1 MPPRS
6 TPRRRNLN
14 LPSHAHELTF
24 SCYRGFPF
32 LRAER
37 TCTWLAEAID
47 KARTEHQFSL
57 WSYVFMPEHVH
68 LILCP
73 HNDVYDV
80 ASIRRSIKEPV
91 ARRAIRHLAR
101 EASPWLS
108 KISRQRGKRV
118 ERLFWQSGGGYDRN
132 INNPKTLAVMIDYIH
147 GNPGRRNLVE
157 NPADWRWSSAAW
169 YEGKKDGD
177 LLVDPIP
184 VEWSVD

>member
-1 MPPRS
+1 MPPRF

-14 LPSHAHELTF
+14 LSGHAHELTF

-32 LRAER
+32 LSAER
-37 TCTWLAEAID
+37 ACRWLAEAID
-47 KARTEHQFSL
+47 RARARHQFSL
-57 WSYVFMPEHVH
+57 WAYVFMPEHVH
-68 LILCP
+68 LILRP
-73 HNDVYDV
+73 LTRMSTTWPQSAA
-80 ASIRRSIKEPV
+80 ASRSRSPV
-91 ARRAIRHLAR
+91 EQSE

-108 KISRQRGKRV
+108 KISRQHGKRV

-132 INNPKTLAVMIDYIH
+132 INNPKTLALMIDYIH

-169 YEGKKDGD
+169 YEGKRDGV

>member
-1 MPPRS
+1 MPPRR
-6 TPRRRNLN
+6 TPRRKNLN
-14 LPSHAHELTF
+14 LSGYPHELTF
-24 SCYRGFPF
+24 SFYRGFPF
-32 LRAER
+32 LSAER
-37 TCTWLAEAID
+37 TCRWLAEAID
-47 KARTEHQFSL
+47 RARAEHQFSL
-57 WSYVFMPEHVH
+57 WAYVFMPEHVH

-73 HNDVYDV
+73 HKDVYDV

-91 ARRAIRHLAR
+91 ARRAIGHLVR

-108 KISRQRGKRV
+108 KISRQHGKRV

-132 INNPKTLAVMIDYIH
+132 INNPKTLALMIDYIH
-147 GNPGRRNLVE
+147 GNPRRPDLVQ

-169 YEGKKDGD
+169 YEGKQDGV